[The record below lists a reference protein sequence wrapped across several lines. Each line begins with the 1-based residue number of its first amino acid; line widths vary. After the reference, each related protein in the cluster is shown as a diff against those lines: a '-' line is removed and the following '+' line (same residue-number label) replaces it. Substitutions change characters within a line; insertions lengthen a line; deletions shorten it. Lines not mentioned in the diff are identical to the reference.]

1 MNVEE
6 IKKLKTFEDRY
17 NYDVSKYIEV
27 KKVEGTS
34 KKTGKKYSYEL
45 KYLSWAYAHKLGMI
59 IDPSFK
65 WIPIKNE
72 NGSLVHDNTVL
83 IEMTFQGVTTRHYF
97 PILDGANNAIHNPNC
112 FDINTAQMRGMAKLF
127 AMMSGFGLS
136 LYTGEDVNNIEYT
149 GQNNNKVQK
158 KTTKKEYTEEEIREK
173 SIEIIS
179 KYENFFKAEINDLT
193 ENESF
198 SLEEIPTENLKNLAA
213 FIINKVKNDKDLQE
227 IIKKKGA

>member
-1 MNVEE
+1 
-6 IKKLKTFEDRY
+6 
-17 NYDVSKYIEV
+17 
-27 KKVEGTS
+27 
-34 KKTGKKYSYEL
+34 
-45 KYLSWAYAHKLGMI
+45 
-59 IDPSFK
+59 
-65 WIPIKNE
+65 
-72 NGSLVHDNTVL
+72 
-83 IEMTFQGVTTRHYF
+83 
-97 PILDGANNAIHNPNC
+97 
-112 FDINTAQMRGMAKLF
+112 MRGMAKLF

-158 KTTKKEYTEEEIREK
+158 KATKKEYTEEEIREK